1 METNSEN
8 RLQDFDMCL
17 AISEKA
23 INGGLKTAWAAWRKT
38 RQISDSLTLRL
49 KNDKNENTDEGL
61 DIKLAPPSISL
72 SAANADPTQV
82 QVTLKIESGTVT
94 YKSGRELAKEKIKNW
109 QFSFITELGKRKTS
123 LNTLKAADEES
134 YNDALAIVN
143 NAKAN
148 DPTLNESVFSLE
160 YLFLELTHIDIT
172 RLKGNDI
179 KGVPDDIDTK
189 ALTVA
194 KKALNELTKGNMLN
208 KEFMLGTV
216 IRMTPSSYVPTLSLS
231 DYTYGINR
239 ASSAPTLDYLG
250 MFGGRQLPRNIEATK
265 KKMPHP
271 WIQPE
276 KLGSTA
282 GSVAGALVISR
293 NTFMYSYF
301 APLFKKMLD
310 YSALRTDISKVYD
323 KVLPVLQDDYYTWD
337 YLFETSSVEVRAID
351 SVRSAILKALERTSF
366 IGEALG
372 FSWGILSKVADLIF
386 RINQHSSWT
395 IAFKPRPGTNELQF
409 EGTIFANA
417 SAVLEIEASL
427 LFKSIN
433 LEIGS
438 QKIKGTQKFSGTI
451 LLEGKADEL
460 DGDDML
466 SQFSI
471 KPKLKEKIKFEKF
484 DLDTDSSGYISIQN
498 FIGDALKNTFIPYPS
513 LRDALSAT
521 QTAIGVKLASL
532 INDMISKFNIEMT
545 NYAFIPPGGGVLSY
559 QKPHFSTQGD
569 LFIDAIY
576 KTPEA

>member
-23 INGGLKTAWAAWRKT
+23 VNGGLKTAWAAWRKT

-61 DIKLAPPSISL
+61 DIKLAPLSISL
-72 SAANADPTQV
+72 APANAGPAQV
-82 QVTLKIESGTVT
+82 QVTLKLESGTVT
-94 YKSGRELAKEKIKNW
+94 YKSGGGLVKEKIKNW
-109 QFSFITELGKRKTS
+109 QFSFITELQKRKTN
-123 LNTLKAADEES
+123 LAALKNADEES

-143 NAKAN
+143 NARAN
-148 DPTLNESVFSLE
+148 DPNLSESVFSLE

-172 RLKGNDI
+172 RLKGSDI
-179 KGVPDDIDTK
+179 KGVPDDTDNR
-189 ALTVA
+189 AVTVA
-194 KKALNELTKGNMLN
+194 KKALNELTRGNMLN

-216 IRMTPSSYVPTLSLS
+216 IRTPPSSYVPTLSLS

-250 MFGGRQLPRNIEATK
+250 MFGGRQLPYNIEAAK
-265 KKMPHP
+265 HNMPHP
-271 WIQPE
+271 WVQPE

-301 APLFKKMLD
+301 APLFKRILEH
-310 YSALRTDISKVYD
+310 SALRTKASAMTD
-323 KVLPVLQDDYYTWD
+323 KVLPLQQSNSYVWD
-337 YLFETSSVEVRAID
+337 YLFDVSSMEVYAIESVRA
-351 SVRSAILKALERTSF
+351 AILKKLESSPFTKVLS
-366 IGEALG
+366 
-372 FSWGILSKVADLIF
+372 FSWSLINKVADLIF
-386 RINQHSSWT
+386 RVNEHSSWNISFT
-395 IAFKPRPGTNELQF
+395 SEPETNRLLF
-409 EGTIFANA
+409 EGTIFTNTAAVIELQAN
-417 SAVLEIEASL
+417 L
-427 LFKSIN
+427 LLKDIN
-433 LEIGS
+433 MEIGS
-438 QKIKGTQKFSGTI
+438 QKIKSTRKFNGVI
-451 LLEGKADEL
+451 LLEGKSEEL
-460 DGDDML
+460 KGDDML

-471 KPKLKEKIKFEKF
+471 RPKLEGKIKFDKF
-484 DLDTDSSGYISIQN
+484 NTVTESNGYIVIEN
-498 FIGDALKNTFIPYPS
+498 FIGDLLKKTPISYSS
-513 LRDALSAT
+513 LAESLTAR
-521 QTAIGVKLASL
+521 QTDIASRISVL
-532 INDMISKFNIEMT
+532 INDMISKFNIDMT

>member
-8 RLQDFDMCL
+8 QLQDFDMCL

-23 INGGLKTAWAAWRKT
+23 INGGLKTAWAAWKKT
-38 RQISDSLTLRL
+38 KQIKDMLQLRL
-49 KNDKNENTDEGL
+49 KNNNGEQTKEGL
-61 DIKLAPPSISL
+61 DVKIAAPTISL
-72 SAANADPTQV
+72 SAENAGSLQV
-82 QVTLKIESGTVT
+82 QVTLKLESGTV
-94 YKSGRELAKEKIKNW
+94 YYNSDKMLAEEKVRNW
-109 QFSFITELGKRKTS
+109 SFSFVTELGKRKTNLS
-123 LNTLKAADEES
+123 TLKTADEES
-134 YNDALAIVN
+134 YNDAVAIMN

-148 DPTLNESVFSLE
+148 DPSLSESVFSLE

-172 RLKGNDI
+172 KLKATDI
-179 KGVPDDIDTK
+179 KGVPEDVDNK

-208 KEFMLGTV
+208 KDFMLGTV
-216 IRMTPSSYVPTLSLS
+216 VRMTPSSFVPTLSLS

-250 MFGGRQLPRNIEATK
+250 MFGGRQLPRNIETAK
-265 KKMPHP
+265 KKMPHA
-271 WIQPE
+271 WVQPQM
-276 KLGSTA
+276 LGSTK
-282 GSVAGALVISR
+282 GSVAGVLVISK

-301 APLFKKMLD
+301 APLFKKLLD
-310 YSALRTDISKVYD
+310 RSALRTDVSKVYE
-323 KVLPVLQDDYYTWD
+323 KALPVLQDNYYTWD
-337 YLFETSSVEVRAID
+337 YLFETSSVEVRAVD
-351 SVRSAILKALERTSF
+351 SVRQAILNALERST
-366 IGEALG
+366 IGDILS
-372 FSWGILSKVADLIF
+372 FSWGILSKIADLIF

-395 IAFKPRPGTNELQF
+395 ISFKPQPGTNELLF
-409 EGTIFANA
+409 EGNIFVNA
-417 SAVLEIEASL
+417 AAVLEIEASL

-433 LEIGS
+433 VEVGS

-466 SQFSI
+466 SQFSV
-471 KPKLKEKIKFEKF
+471 KPKLKDKIKFEKLI
-484 DLDTDSSGYISIQN
+484 LDTDSTGYISIQN

-521 QTAIGVKLASL
+521 QTAIGAKLANL
-532 INDMISKFNIEMT
+532 VNDMIGKFSIDMT
-545 NYAFIPPGGGVLSY
+545 NYAFIPPGGGVLLY
-559 QKPHFSTQGD
+559 QRPHFSGSGD